1 MSRASLSSNTPMLTL
16 LPMSDL
22 IDPERIARELE
33 QARLGY
39 VANLNPSIA
48 RQLALWLDALLDQ
61 PRNLTSV
68 RTPQAA
74 IAKHI
79 IEPLVG
85 RHRLIHADLPVPHGP
100 MIDVGSGN
108 GAPGLPFALC
118 EPQRPATL
126 LDSRRSAAEFL
137 MSVANRL
144 EDTRIEVVNQ
154 RAEQAAHTELRNRFS
169 LVVSRAA
176 APPPIAMELLIPF
189 LRVGGIAM
197 LWTGAIGEQPLG
209 ELRAAAAQLGA
220 ELTMLD
226 PPHDIV
232 VATKV
237 HATDERFPRS
247 WTQIR
252 RKPLGP
258 SRAGR

>member
-1 MSRASLSSNTPMLTL
+1 
-16 LPMSDL
+16 MSDL
-22 IDPERIARELE
+22 IDPERIGRELE
-33 QARLGY
+33 QVGLGY
-39 VANLNPSIA
+39 VANLNPTIVP
-48 RQLALWLDALLDQ
+48 QLGLWLDALLDQ

-79 IEPLVG
+79 IEPLIG
-85 RHRLIHADLPVPHGP
+85 RHRLIHADLAVPHGP

-108 GAPGLPFALC
+108 GAPGLPLALC

-126 LDSRRSAAEFL
+126 LDSRQSAARFL
-137 MSVANRL
+137 TSVVDRL
-144 EDTRIEVVNQ
+144 EDVRIAVVNK
-154 RAEQAAHTELRNRFS
+154 RAEQAAHAELRGRFS
-169 LVVSRAA
+169 LAVTRAA

-189 LRVGGIAM
+189 LHVGGIAV
-197 LWTGAIGEQPLG
+197 LWTGGIAEQPLD
-209 ELRAAAAQLGA
+209 ELRVVATELGA

-232 VATKV
+232 VATKLR
-237 HATDERFPRS
+237 ATDARVPRS
-247 WTQIR
+247 WNQIR
-252 RKPLGP
+252 RRPLGQ

>member
-1 MSRASLSSNTPMLTL
+1 MSRASLSSNTPILTL

-33 QARLGY
+33 QAGLGY

-85 RHRLIHADLPVPHGP
+85 RHRWIHADLPVPHGP

-108 GAPGLPFALC
+108 GAPGLPIALC
-118 EPQRPATL
+118 EAQRPATL
-126 LDSRRSAAEFL
+126 LDARSGAAAFL
-137 MSVANRL
+137 ASTVARL
-144 EDTRIEVVNQ
+144 EDVRIEVLGQ
-154 RAEQAAHTELRNRFS
+154 RAEEAARTELRDHFS
-169 LVVSRAA
+169 LAVTRAT

-189 LRVGGIAM
+189 LHIGGIAV
-197 LWTGAIGEQPLG
+197 LWTGEIGEPALE
-209 ELRAAAAQLGA
+209 ELSTAATELGA
-220 ELTMLD
+220 ALTMLD
-226 PPHDIV
+226 PPHDVV
-232 VATKV
+232 VATKLRS
-237 HATDERFPRS
+237 TDDRFPRS
-247 WTQIR
+247 WNQIR
-252 RKPLGP
+252 RRPLG
-258 SRAGR
+258 

>member
-1 MSRASLSSNTPMLTL
+1 MSRASLSSNTPILTL

-33 QARLGY
+33 QAGLGY

-61 PRNLTSV
+61 PRNLTSA

-79 IEPLVG
+79 IEPLSG

-100 MIDVGSGN
+100 MIDIGSGN
-108 GAPGLPFALC
+108 GAPGLPIALC

-126 LDSRRSAAEFL
+126 LDSRQGAAQFL
-137 MSVANRL
+137 MAAVDRL
-144 EDTRIEVVNQ
+144 EDVQIEIVNQ
-154 RAEQAAHTELRNRFS
+154 RAEQAAHTQLRDHFS
-169 LVVSRAA
+169 LAVTRAA

-189 LRVGGIAM
+189 LRIGGIAM
-197 LWTGAIGEQPLG
+197 LWTGAISEQPLD
-209 ELRAAAAQLGA
+209 ELSVVATKLGA

-226 PPHDIV
+226 PPQDIV
-232 VATKV
+232 VATKLRS
-237 HATDERFPRS
+237 TDARLPRS
-247 WTQIR
+247 WNQIR
-252 RKPLGP
+252 RKPLGLSHP
-258 SRAGR
+258 GR

>member
-1 MSRASLSSNTPMLTL
+1 
-16 LPMSDL
+16 MSDL
-22 IDPERIARELE
+22 IDPIRIGRELE
-33 QARLGY
+33 QAGLGY

-48 RQLALWLDALLDQ
+48 QQLGLWLDALLMQ
-61 PRNLTSV
+61 PRNLTST

-79 IEPLVG
+79 IEPLSG

-108 GAPGLPFALC
+108 GAPGLPLALC

-126 LDSRRSAAEFL
+126 LDSRQSAAQFL
-137 MSVANRL
+137 TSVVDRL
-144 EDTRIEVVNQ
+144 SDVRIDVVNQ
-154 RAEQAAHTELRNRFS
+154 RAERAAHTELREHFS
-169 LVVSRAA
+169 LAVSRAT

-189 LRVGGIAM
+189 LRTGGISM
-197 LWTGAIGEQPLG
+197 LWTGTIGEQPLD
-209 ELRAAAAQLGA
+209 ELREIAAELGA

-237 HATDERFPRS
+237 HSTDERYPRS
-247 WTQIR
+247 WSQIR
-252 RKPLGP
+252 RSPLGQ